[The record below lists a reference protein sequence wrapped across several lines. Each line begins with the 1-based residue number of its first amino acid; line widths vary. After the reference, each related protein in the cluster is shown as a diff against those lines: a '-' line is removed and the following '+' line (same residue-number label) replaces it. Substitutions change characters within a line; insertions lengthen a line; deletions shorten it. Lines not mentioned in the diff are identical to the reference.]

1 MSYFEK
7 PWQPSQLI
15 PPPTRARRH
24 AFSVGIAAAAKRIT
38 VRFVHVP
45 GCQRGKKN
53 KHKKKEGK
61 DEEGEEERKRPR
73 HRRMREN
80 KDIAQSGELLGSTL
94 RSLKCL
100 FDARERW
107 QLFMCILCT
116 CYFPHVCLCLC
127 VCLVCRRGEERR
139 GGGWRLESPEK
150 QEVFSLAQ
158 PEDECVGVVKS
169 PSTRLREQ
177 QQLV

>member
-1 MSYFEK
+1 MATLSADAY
-7 PWQPSQLI
+7 
-15 PPPTRARRH
+15 PPIRARRH
-24 AFSVGIAAAAKRIT
+24 AFLVGIAAVAKRIS

-45 GCQRGKKN
+45 GCQRGKKKN

-61 DEEGEEERKRPR
+61 DEEREEEIKRPM

-80 KDIAQSGELLGSTL
+80 KDIAQSGELLGSTS

-100 FDARERW
+100 FDAGERW
-107 QLFMCILCT
+107 QLFVCILCT
-116 CYFPHVCLCLC
+116 CYFPHVCLC
-127 VCLVCRRGEERR
+127 VCLVCRIGEERRGEERR
-139 GGGWRLESPEK
+139 GGGWRLEST
-150 QEVFSLAQ
+150 QQREVFSLAQ
-158 PEDECVGVVKS
+158 PADECVGVVKS

>member
-1 MSYFEK
+1 MATLSAD
-7 PWQPSQLI
+7 
-15 PPPTRARRH
+15 PPPHPRPQTCLFGRHRSRGQTDLREIRSRARVSER
-24 AFSVGIAAAAKRIT
+24 K
-38 VRFVHVP
+38 
-45 GCQRGKKN
+45 KKN

-150 QEVFSLAQ
+150 REVFSLAQ